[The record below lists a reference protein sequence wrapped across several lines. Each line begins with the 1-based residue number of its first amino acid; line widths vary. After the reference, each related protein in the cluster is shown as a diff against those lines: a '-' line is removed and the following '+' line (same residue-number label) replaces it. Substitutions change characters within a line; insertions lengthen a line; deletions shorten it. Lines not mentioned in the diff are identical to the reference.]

1 MVLTKEKHGEE
12 YRIYRVVKRAI
23 SLKNP
28 NFPVLLPLLMQDLS
42 TVTELAELFSLI
54 ETLPVESREP
64 FEQAITKA
72 AEHLDR
78 RQRIQHYIQEALVQL
93 RLDMKYIMFDLEA
106 TKRERDELLGSK

>member
-1 MVLTKEKHGEE
+1 MVLSKEKHSEE
-12 YRIYRVVKRAI
+12 YRIYRIVERAI
-23 SLKNP
+23 SPKNP
-28 NFPVLLPLLMQDLS
+28 NFPVLIPALMQDLS

-54 ETLPVESREP
+54 ETLPVESRLP
-64 FEQAITKA
+64 FEQAIAKA

-106 TKRERDELLGSK
+106 TKRERDELLGR